1 MRNPWHQIPVVRL
14 LLPVIAGIVLWLCAD
29 SVHANV
35 SGISIIAG
43 VLLGASILF
52 SIGYAFVNVTLQYR
66 LRIINGIALTTALIA
81 AGYLLSVFY
90 AAPNRPAYYG
100 NIANGETVFVAEIC
114 EPPIE
119 KEKTIN
125 AIAQVR
131 QVDNNGLLIAT
142 EGKIFLSFLK
152 GTDKI
157 YLNYGDVIV
166 ANAAIQSFNPP
177 MNPGEF
183 DYRRYQ
189 QLHNIY
195 YRAFL
200 TTGAWQR
207 MASGKGNWFFTQVY
221 KVRKAFLHVI
231 EAYITDDNDLG
242 VATAMM
248 LGYRGYMNDETIQAY
263 SASGAMHILS
273 VSGLHVGIVFLAL
286 SWLLSWVDER
296 NRRAVLAKTA
306 VIIFFIW
313 LYACLTGLSPSVL
326 RAAAMFSLLA
336 IGKVSLRNN
345 NTYNIL
351 AGSALL
357 IILFNPFIIAEVGFQ
372 LSYAAVLGIVFLQ
385 PVIAGW
391 LTIGSKAKPKYKSV
405 TWYKKPFYFLR
416 YDVRWFLYPALPNWI
431 WQLTCVSVA
440 AQIATAPLSL
450 YYFHQFPNLF
460 IVANILVIPLCS
472 VVMFSG
478 MALFAVS
485 FIPYISAMV
494 AWVFSHSIML
504 LNQITFGINQLPFAL
519 WQGISISLMEVML
532 LYLII
537 LLICTL
543 TEVRRPKVFI
553 IALLLSCCLLVYN
566 VYEGNVQTMQH
577 KFVVYSVPHQSAIAV
592 INGRNVNTLFDETLL
607 KDTKNMKYH
616 IQPHWWMCGADM
628 DTAHTAEL
636 QMAFGKVINCY
647 GKTVLVVDKE
657 VQSSAEIGEKLPVDV
672 LVISNNANVNVATLN
687 KIVDYKQVVFDT
699 SNKPKQIA
707 ALTNAFSA
715 QRIPIWNVN
724 TQGAFIMNM

>member
-14 LLPVIAGIVLWLCAD
+14 LLPIIAGIVLWLWAD
-29 SVHANV
+29 ALKLNAFYV
-35 SGISIIAG
+35 SIIAG
-43 VLLGASILF
+43 LVLAISLGF
-52 SIGYAFVNVTLQYR
+52 SIGYSFISVSQQYR
-66 LRIINGIALTTALIA
+66 LRLVNGMAITTALLVM
-81 AGYLLSVFY
+81 GYLLSVFY
-90 AAPNRPAYYG
+90 AAPNRPVYYG
-100 NIANGETVFVAEIC
+100 NIANGETIFVAEIC

-125 AIAQVR
+125 AIAQVKQIDR
-131 QVDNNGLLIAT
+131 NGSLIAT
-142 EGKIFLSFLK
+142 EGKIFLTFLK
-152 GTDKI
+152 GANNP

-166 ANAAIQSFNPP
+166 ADANIQTFGPP

-200 TTGAWQR
+200 TAGTWQR

-231 EAYITDDNDLG
+231 ENYINDENDLG

-263 SASGAMHILS
+263 SSTGVMHILS

-296 NRRAVLAKTA
+296 NRRAVIAKT
-306 VIIFFIW
+306 VIILMVIW

-336 IGKVSLRNN
+336 IGKVALRNT

-416 YDVRWFLYPALPNWI
+416 YDIRWFLYPALPNWV

-440 AQIATAPLSL
+440 A
-450 YYFHQFPNLF
+450 
-460 IVANILVIPLCS
+460 
-472 VVMFSG
+472 
-478 MALFAVS
+478 
-485 FIPYISAMV
+485 
-494 AWVFSHSIML
+494 
-504 LNQITFGINQLPFAL
+504 
-519 WQGISISLMEVML
+519 
-532 LYLII
+532 
-537 LLICTL
+537 
-543 TEVRRPKVFI
+543 
-553 IALLLSCCLLVYN
+553 
-566 VYEGNVQTMQH
+566 
-577 KFVVYSVPHQSAIAV
+577 
-592 INGRNVNTLFDETLL
+592 
-607 KDTKNMKYH
+607 
-616 IQPHWWMCGADM
+616 
-628 DTAHTAEL
+628 
-636 QMAFGKVINCY
+636 
-647 GKTVLVVDKE
+647 
-657 VQSSAEIGEKLPVDV
+657 
-672 LVISNNANVNVATLN
+672 
-687 KIVDYKQVVFDT
+687 
-699 SNKPKQIA
+699 
-707 ALTNAFSA
+707 
-715 QRIPIWNVN
+715 
-724 TQGAFIMNM
+724 